1 MVEIHQSLLN
11 FGLLSLIMS
20 GITSQSTPIYESPW
34 FIALLFVLF
43 IGPFALDFHMH
54 YPDEMYYS
62 DAAVRMVQ
70 NGDYLTTYLGSG
82 ELRFKKPVLTYW
94 GVLAGFEL
102 FGISPFSSRIFFLLC
117 GAMTIVL
124 VYKIAMVTFSD
135 RRIALLSSLIA
146 ASHPVLIFSSTRSIP
161 DIVLALSITISAL
174 GFAGMLRY
182 GNAASKKYL
191 WLIYVGL
198 ALAFQAKGLP
208 AVAIGGL
215 GLLYLLFNPWQ
226 RIDWKTLLHL
236 PSIIVAV
243 VIAVFWFVSMYLKFG
258 ATYLDSFL
266 GDQVGERVTGRGW
279 TALINLVSAVVL
291 MFVLFFPWFFLGLKD
306 IKDKTKVLV
315 QQNKA
320 FFWWVAL
327 WVIGI
332 ILMSALTVKFYERYL
347 LPVTPLAA
355 VALAW
360 LLVQSPS
367 ITSGK
372 VTKAFL
378 YFLSGL
384 NVVVLAGAWFL
395 NIGLGSTVWVYLGMI
410 LSAALLVAMF
420 VHIRKGKHS
429 YLWLGISM
437 MLIFFNLSF
446 VTYQLSLPHQG
457 TQVKHFV
464 AQHQIP
470 AGSKI
475 AFIGHLHTGSKIRI
489 GLGQDYYMRD
499 LPRDNYRELLDEY
512 DYILCDEVA
521 KGELEGDDY
530 GVQTAS
536 IIWDLKLVPELLQG
550 ILDGNT
556 AELLEATG
564 KRYYWLEKK
573 P

>member
-1 MVEIHQSLLN
+1 MTR
-11 FGLLSLIMS
+11 
-20 GITSQSTPIYESPW
+20 ITGQSTPIYESPW

-62 DAAVRMVQ
+62 DAAVQMVQ

-102 FGISPFSSRIFFLLC
+102 FGISPFSSRVFFLLA
-117 GAMTIVL
+117 GAFTVVL
-124 VYKIAMVTFSD
+124 VYKIAMVTFTD
-135 RRIALLSSLIA
+135 RKIAFLSSLIA

-161 DIVLALSITISAL
+161 DIILALSITISAL
-174 GFAGMLRY
+174 GIAGMLRH
-182 GNAASKKYL
+182 GDAAPKKYL

-236 PSIIVAV
+236 PSIIVAI

-279 TALINLVSAVVL
+279 TALKNLLLAVVL
-291 MFVLFFPWFFLGLKD
+291 MFALFFPWFFLGLKN
-306 IKDKTKVLV
+306 IKGKTMALI

-320 FFWWVAL
+320 FFWWVML

-332 ILMSALTVKFYERYL
+332 ILMSALVVKFYERYL

-355 VALAW
+355 VGLAW
-360 LLVQSPS
+360 LLVQTPS
-367 ITSGK
+367 IASGK
-372 VTKAFL
+372 VIRAFL
-378 YFLSGL
+378 YFLFGL
-384 NVVVLAGAWFL
+384 NIVVLAAGWFL
-395 NIGLGSTVWVYLGMI
+395 NLGLGSSVWVYLGMI
-410 LSAALLVAMF
+410 LSMGILVAMF
-420 VHIRKGKHS
+420 FQIRKREHS
-429 YLWLGISM
+429 YLWLSVSV

-457 TQVKHFV
+457 TQVKNFV

-470 AGSKI
+470 KGSKI

-489 GLGQDYYMRD
+489 GLGKDYYMTD
-499 LPRDNYRELLDEY
+499 LLMDHYQERLDQY
-512 DYILCDEVA
+512 DYIICEEPV
-521 KGELEGDDY
+521 KNELEDQY
-530 GVQTAS
+530 HVQTAS
-536 IIWDLKLVPELLQG
+536 IIWDLKLVKELAQS
-550 ILDGNT
+550 IIEGNDDQ
-556 AELLEATG
+556 LLEATG
-564 KRYYWLEKK
+564 RRYYWLEKK
-573 P
+573 